1 MYQVSGA
8 LVGGDEAEDLRVSQ
22 LVQEVHLRDRALTDV
37 AFPCPDNHEFK
48 GL

>member
-8 LVGGDEAEDLRVSQ
+8 LVGGDEGEDLRVSQ
-22 LVQEVHLRDRALTDV
+22 LVKEVHLRDRALSDV